1 MRAVDSQLRLTDLV
15 PRRNAAFGWA
25 FLAGMVA
32 VAGLEGL
39 HACLP
44 LLAPLTTD
52 GHVAAFDLDGE
63 GSLAVW
69 FSSATLAAAALT
81 AVVGWAVRSRTPG
94 CLGPRILIAAAC
106 CWLVMSIDECASVH
120 EAFKELMAH
129 STGQRLMGDGTLW
142 WVIGYGAVLSV
153 VGLSLLWEFRH
164 SWDAAAALLA
174 TAGAYAV
181 AVIAE
186 LEWII
191 PNKGQ
196 ASVMLEEGCE
206 MIGNLCLWLSMA
218 LYARWAARAAE
229 SAAEQTFVGAVM
241 RLPAEGPASRRDLP
255 HATAYSRQSAGQVA
269 ARSASSSAKA

>member
-1 MRAVDSQLRLTDLV
+1 MDRQLRLIDLV
-15 PRRNAAFGWA
+15 PRGNRAFCVA
-25 FLAGMVA
+25 FLAGMLA

-81 AVVGWAVRSRTPG
+81 ALLGWAVRGRTPG
-94 CLGPRILIAAAC
+94 CRAPRILIIAAC

-164 SWDAAAALLA
+164 SWDANAALLA
-174 TAGAYAV
+174 TAGAYGV
-181 AVIAE
+181 AVVAE

-206 MIGNLCLWLSMA
+206 MAGNLCLWLSMA
-218 LYARWAARAAE
+218 LYARWAARSAE
-229 SAAEQTFVGAVM
+229 RA
-241 RLPAEGPASRRDLP
+241 
-255 HATAYSRQSAGQVA
+255 AGQVQVPPPNWLSARITELPIARANYSSPASA
-269 ARSASSSAKA
+269 AVHARP

>member
-1 MRAVDSQLRLTDLV
+1 MRAVDLQLRLTDLV
-15 PRRNAAFGWA
+15 PRRNRAFCSA
-25 FLAGMVA
+25 FLAGVVV
-32 VAGLEGL
+32 VAGLEAL

-81 AVVGWAVRSRTPG
+81 ALVGWAVRWRTPG
-94 CLGPRILIAAAC
+94 CRGPRILLVGAC

-142 WVIGYGAVLSV
+142 WVLAYGAVLSV
-153 VGLSLLWEFRH
+153 VGLRLLWEFRQ
-164 SWDAAAALLA
+164 SYEAALALLT
-174 TAGAYAV
+174 TAGAYAL
-181 AVIAE
+181 AVVAE

-196 ASVMLEEGCE
+196 TSVMLEEGCE

-229 SAAEQTFVGAVM
+229 QTAEQATQRAMPNQKATMLPGNAGRRRLLESRFRRGGA
-241 RLPAEGPASRRDLP
+241 
-255 HATAYSRQSAGQVA
+255 
-269 ARSASSSAKA
+269 

>member
-1 MRAVDSQLRLTDLV
+1 MHALDRQLRLIDVV
-15 PRRNAAFGWA
+15 PRSNRTFCVAFV
-25 FLAGMVA
+25 AGMVA
-32 VAGLEGL
+32 IVGLEGL

-69 FSSATLAAAALT
+69 FSSATLAVAALT
-81 AVVGWAVRSRTPG
+81 ALVGWAVRLRTPG
-94 CLGPRILIAAAC
+94 CPGPRILLVAAC

-129 STGQRLMGDGTLW
+129 CTGQRLMGDGTLW

-153 VGLSLLWEFRH
+153 VGLSLLWEFRR
-164 SWDAAAALLA
+164 SLDAAGALLA

-181 AVIAE
+181 AVVAE

-206 MIGNLCLWLSMA
+206 MMGNLFLWLSMA
-218 LYARWAARAAE
+218 LYARWASRAAE
-229 SAAEQTFVGAVM
+229 HAELPLGFSAP
-241 RLPAEGPASRRDLP
+241 R
-255 HATAYSRQSAGQVA
+255 HAWF
-269 ARSASSSAKA
+269 ARSARTDVAASAVSTD